1 MADFGEGVEFG
12 QEFIHGEVRDGEFVE
27 FEGRGFGLSADR
39 DHGIHEVSMFRDIA
53 DFQFYALAIEIANS
67 LGAPRAAGFNVEDWF
82 YVFTHSIK
90 LSIERAHDNVKA

>member
-1 MADFGEGVEFG
+1 
-12 QEFIHGEVRDGEFVE
+12 
-27 FEGRGFGLSADR
+27 
-39 DHGIHEVSMFRDIA
+39 
-53 DFQFYALAIEIANS
+53 LAIEIANS